1 MVALN
6 ISEIKGNRQKL
17 VNLINKAVKGWDLS
31 TPLPDL
37 LLITEDQ
44 YSKLKV
50 SKQFGDPREQML
62 YKAEDRIFYTE
73 HCVMNVKIVSAG
85 QKTIA

>member
-6 ISEIKGNRQKL
+6 ISDIQGGRQKL
-17 VNLINKAVKGWDLS
+17 VSLINKSIKGWPIG

-44 YSKLKV
+44 YTKLKV
-50 SKQFGDPREQML
+50 SKQFGDKREQMF
-62 YKAEDRIFYTE
+62 YKAEDRIFHTE
-73 HCVMNVKIVSAG
+73 ECLMNVKIISSKEKVLA
-85 QKTIA
+85 